1 MCQVVEFLN
10 CIPNLE
16 YAALEEL
23 VRENEIDGESLLLLT
38 QVPML
43 RLNIYPSFPD
53 TKNVKFLF
61 HISPLRKQ
69 SNRKINELLIQ
80 RFTFFFPHVTN
91 TVFLKHFCWLFP
103 VKFKL
108 NTYMR
113 IQNRWLNSTL
123 ATVQIIRFFF
133 IKQLITEW

>member
-53 TKNVKFLF
+53 TKNVRFEAE
-61 HISPLRKQ
+61 LRIRIEMTQIRFDIRGKTGSDRQ
-69 SNRKINELLIQ
+69 ENTDSGSDLI
-80 RFTFFFPHVTN
+80 RFTLFFF
-91 TVFLKHFCWLFP
+91 
-103 VKFKL
+103 
-108 NTYMR
+108 
-113 IQNRWLNSTL
+113 Q
-123 ATVQIIRFFF
+123 
-133 IKQLITEW
+133 

>member
-43 RLNIYPSFPD
+43 RLNIYPSFPN
-53 TKNVKFLF
+53 TKTYAL
-61 HISPLRKQ
+61 KQ
-69 SNRKINELLIQ
+69 SCGSGLR
-80 RFTFFFPHVTN
+80 
-91 TVFLKHFCWLFP
+91 
-103 VKFKL
+103 
-108 NTYMR
+108 
-113 IQNRWLNSTL
+113 
-123 ATVQIIRFFF
+123 
-133 IKQLITEW
+133 